1 MSDLVFKV
9 KRSSIDFNAELSNGD
24 KITLTLFETNTKQ
37 LQELSKAKD
46 IDSNIDLTIKQL
58 RENLQGDRK
67 EEFIQDLL
75 ENGSLDGFYVTMSEQ
90 FRIKKENKRKN

>member
-1 MSDLVFKV
+1 MDFLFKIQ
-9 KRSSIDFNAELSNGD
+9 RAQIDFNAELSNGD

-37 LQELSKAKD
+37 LQELSKARD

-58 RENLQGDRK
+58 RENLQGERK

-75 ENGSLDGFYVTMSEQ
+75 ENGSLDSFYVTMSEQ
-90 FRIKKENKRKN
+90 FRIRKENKRKN